1 MLILSRAKVTGE
13 GVVDT
18 STIENLHFNF
28 LIFNSIAEVSQDGK
42 VTGGD
47 PFSPISPKC
56 LIIGADIL
64 EFLSTPEQLELGFTL
79 HSNA

>member
-1 MLILSRAKVTGE
+1 VAGE

-18 STIENLHFNF
+18 STIEIYIFIF
-28 LIFNSIAEVSQDGK
+28 LFFIFIFNSIAEVSQDGK
-42 VTGGD
+42 VPGGD

-56 LIIGADIL
+56 LIIGADIV
-64 EFLSTPEQLELGFTL
+64 EFLSSPEQLELGFTL